1 MKDDSTA
8 GTELNTGVSCPG
20 ISLEPCVGTSL
31 TLEEKEFH
39 SQKIM
44 VEIGTPDFAYS
55 YKKQD
60 RLTVGKCEFCN

>member
-1 MKDDSTA
+1 MNDDSK
-8 GTELNTGVSCPG
+8 TENNSGVECPG

-44 VEIGTPDFAYS
+44 VEIACPEFTYS
-55 YKKQD
+55 YKK
-60 RLTVGKCEFCN
+60 